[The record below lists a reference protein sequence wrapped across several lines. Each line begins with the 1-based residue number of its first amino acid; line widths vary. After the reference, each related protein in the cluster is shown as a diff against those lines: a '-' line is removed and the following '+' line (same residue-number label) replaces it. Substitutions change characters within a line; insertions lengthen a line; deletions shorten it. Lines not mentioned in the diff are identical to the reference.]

1 MMAAGGCRR
10 KASGTILNAA
20 ITRRG
25 KVVPVAAMRELR
37 VKNAAADSDNLNSC
51 IKSGR

>member
-10 KASGTILNAA
+10 KASGTILNVA
-20 ITRRG
+20 ITRRA
-25 KVVPVAAMRELR
+25 KVVPVAAVRELR
-37 VKNAAADSDNLNSC
+37 VKNAAAYSDNLNSC